1 MTYVHVL
8 YISLC
13 SITKQLAGSV
23 DHKHAQSITTSYHP
37 TSRKRCHK
45 RRPQQFGDED
55 QKITIESILDY
66 FAVPFRDFHPET
78 LQGFVC
84 LSILVKCLN
93 LDSMIG
99 QLMWTEICKP
109 TCWSAGEE
117 QFWNPVGG
125 SCCRRIQPHLLR
137 KYCMGYND

>member
-13 SITKQLAGSV
+13 STTKKLAGSV
-23 DHKHAQSITTSYHP
+23 DHKHNPLQLPITQQVEGDVTSEDLNNLVMKITTEL
-37 TSRKRCHK
+37 
-45 RRPQQFGDED
+45 FF
-55 QKITIESILDY
+55 LDY

-99 QLMWTEICKP
+99 QLM
-109 TCWSAGEE
+109 
-117 QFWNPVGG
+117 
-125 SCCRRIQPHLLR
+125 
-137 KYCMGYND
+137 

>member
-1 MTYVHVL
+1 MFFTSVYAQPQKNWLVPWTTNTHNPL
-8 YISLC
+8 
-13 SITKQLAGSV
+13 QLPI
-23 DHKHAQSITTSYHP
+23 AQQVERDVTS
-37 TSRKRCHK
+37 
-45 RRPQQFGDED
+45 ED
-55 QKITIESILDY
+55 LNNLVMKITIELFFLDY

-93 LDSMIG
+93 LDIMIG

-137 KYCMGYND
+137 KYCMGYNE